1 MTVAEIT
8 DQSVKC
14 RWFDE
19 AKLQTALFIDGGT
32 VHHVPRTSLK
42 PVASAN
48 QAASLEKLAD
58 DACRFRS
65 DFEEAW
71 WSTDFDV

>member
-1 MTVAEIT
+1 MTVGIRNRVAHGLWVPFE
-8 DQSVKC
+8 
-14 RWFDE
+14 E
-19 AKLQTALFIDGGT
+19 GGT

-58 DACRFRS
+58 DANRLRH
-65 DFEEAW
+65 DFEQAI
-71 WSTDFDV
+71 WSTDLDWT